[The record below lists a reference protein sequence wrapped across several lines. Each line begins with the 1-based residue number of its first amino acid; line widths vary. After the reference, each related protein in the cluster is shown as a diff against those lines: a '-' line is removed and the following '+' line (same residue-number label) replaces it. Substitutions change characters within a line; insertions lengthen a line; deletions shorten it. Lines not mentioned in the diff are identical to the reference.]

1 VEPIFW
7 IILMDMKIISFVRNV
22 IYPNDVLVMAV
33 SEDDLK
39 EEGIIQE
46 DFRKAEEIMERI
58 RKKFDKGMMVDLEPI
73 LFTLC

>member
-1 VEPIFW
+1 
-7 IILMDMKIISFVRNV
+7 M

-46 DFRKAEEIMERI
+46 DFKRAEEIMGRI

-73 LFTLC
+73 LFTLCLVYVRQLKHE